1 MKKTIQLSAMAA
13 MLMAASAS
21 IGCGSSDSKGGSEAS
36 KTAGSGDTY
45 DLKFNL
51 KPGTAYT
58 YDMDVMQ
65 NIEAAGTTSTNN
77 LYSKYTFNV
86 KEASGGDSKMEVVYD
101 LMRMEVKSMGKTIKM
116 SSEDQTTESQAF
128 RDMVNKP
135 FSMTVSPQGKVI
147 SIDGWEGIDKNGAMK
162 ADDLKQSMETSLNI
176 FPDKPVKVGDTWKK
190 EASMTMQMFKLN
202 MSSTYTLT
210 EVKGNTATISMESD
224 IKMGQDNKAAANGMN
239 MDLKGTQ
246 KGKIDVEL
254 NTGMSLSGTIT
265 QEIKGEMQV
274 QGQKMPMSIKSDI
287 KISGKQK

>member
-21 IGCGSSDSKGGSEAS
+21 TGCNSSDSKSESGTSKSGGSGEAH
-36 KTAGSGDTY
+36 

-86 KEASGGDSKMEVVYD
+86 KEATEGNSKMEVVYD

-116 SSEDQTTESQAF
+116 SSEDQETESQAF

-135 FSMTVSPQGKVI
+135 FSMTVSPQGKVV
-147 SIDGWEGIDKNGAMK
+147 SIDGWESIDKNGAMK

-176 FPDKPVKVGDTWKK
+176 FPDKPVKVGDSWKK

-210 EVKGNTATISMESD
+210 EVKGNTATISMDSD
-224 IKMGQDNKAAANGMN
+224 IKMAQDNQAASNGMN

-254 NTGMSLSGTIT
+254 NTGMTLSGTIT

>member
-21 IGCGSSDSKGGSEAS
+21 TGCNSSDSKSESGASKSGGSGEAH
-36 KTAGSGDTY
+36 

-86 KEASGGDSKMEVVYD
+86 KEATEGNSKMEVVYD

-116 SSEDQTTESQAF
+116 SSEDQETESQAF

-135 FSMTVSPQGKVI
+135 FSMTVSPQGKVV
-147 SIDGWEGIDKNGAMK
+147 SIDGWESIDKNGAMK

-176 FPDKPVKVGDTWKK
+176 FPDKPVKVGDSWKK

-210 EVKGNTATISMESD
+210 EVKGNTATISMDSD
-224 IKMGQDNKAAANGMN
+224 IKMAQDNQAASNGMN

-254 NTGMSLSGTIT
+254 NTGMTLSGTIT